1 MKLEKFAPAE
11 DRKAS
16 GKLVLS
22 VDGLSLSGSQ
32 PRERICCT
40 RGFTRVAVIARSG
53 PKPLDYLPP
62 EYGSARRGSDLV
74 EQNKQ
79 EFPPRKSNLWPSSID
94 PGKCTPEGA
103 EELMGRGRGRRG
115 LEAGP
120 THPRQSR

>member
-62 EYGSARRGSDLV
+62 DLPV
-74 EQNKQ
+74 AGQISLNKTNKSPTQ
-79 EFPPRKSNLWPSSID
+79 EIKLVAIDVSILVSVHQK
-94 PGKCTPEGA
+94 GQ
-103 EELMGRGRGRRG
+103 RN
-115 LEAGP
+115 
-120 THPRQSR
+120 